1 MLYNINV
8 VKELQ
13 KQNTRRKTRMK
24 KEKGLYV
31 MNTEKG
37 AFLKTAEFDN
47 ELTFRSGFD
56 QVICNAQPIAAVKID
71 NDFSE
76 HNKIFA
82 TKLAEFLSQR
92 GDKIAPVIVEFDI
105 KVTGLDGTEY
115 DVDKIIEKAEQESS
129 GIQNSQNY

>member
-1 MLYNINV
+1 
-8 VKELQ
+8 
-13 KQNTRRKTRMK
+13 MK

-47 ELTFRSGFD
+47 ELTFESGFD

-92 GDKIAPVIVEFDI
+92 GDKI
-105 KVTGLDGTEY
+105 
-115 DVDKIIEKAEQESS
+115 IEKAEQESLGES
-129 GIQNSQNY
+129 ELAKLLGFLAQ